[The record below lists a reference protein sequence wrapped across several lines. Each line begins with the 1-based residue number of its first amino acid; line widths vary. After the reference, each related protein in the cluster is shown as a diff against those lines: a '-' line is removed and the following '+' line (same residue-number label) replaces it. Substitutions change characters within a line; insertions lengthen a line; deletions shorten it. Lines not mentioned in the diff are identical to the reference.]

1 MNKPLA
7 TYTLAFS
14 IFCLS
19 GALIYFSWK
28 LVEVKDALP
37 ALINQ
42 VDKTAVKVS
51 PIIDEIAEIK
61 ALVPDVLN
69 EVEQV
74 RVIVPDVLTQV
85 EQVQA
90 LVPVIV
96 SEVEAVRQSIPDI
109 TNEVAQVRQLMPDVL
124 SRVDDINQQVPTISA
139 TVDRFSSQLADTNQ
153 QIPKILT
160 EVEATRTSIP
170 EVLSRTEAI
179 VANLGQVGKTTG
191 EEAVYGVFSGLFK
204 APLKVVGGIG
214 KAITEPFENKAA
226 WVKPQ
231 DRKNI
236 EQLIEQLL
244 GQDELESFTQTHDK
258 TKNTSTI
265 TLIKRTVINAKP
277 CKVLQVDV
285 KSPRGQQVDHQL
297 TFCLTEKNTWRLH
310 E

>member
-42 VDKTAVKVS
+42 VDETAVKVS

-61 ALVPDVLN
+61 ALVPDVL
-69 EVEQV
+69 
-74 RVIVPDVLTQV
+74 TQV

-90 LVPVIV
+90 LVPAIV
-96 SEVEAVRQSIPDI
+96 SEVEAVRQSIPAI

-124 SRVDDINQQVPTISA
+124 SRVDDINQQVPAITA
-139 TVDRFSSQLADTNQ
+139 TVDRFSRQLADTNQ

-160 EVEATRTSIP
+160 EVEATRTSVP

-244 GQDELESFTQTHDK
+244 GQDELDTFTQKHDK

-265 TLIKRTVINAKP
+265 TLIKRTVINANP

-285 KSPRGQQVDHQL
+285 RSPRGQQVDHQL
-297 TFCLTEKNTWRLH
+297 TFCLTEKNTWRLY

>member
-42 VDKTAVKVS
+42 VDETAVKVS

-61 ALVPDVLN
+61 ALVPDVL
-69 EVEQV
+69 
-74 RVIVPDVLTQV
+74 TQV

-90 LVPVIV
+90 LVPAIV
-96 SEVEAVRQSIPDI
+96 SEVEAVRQSIPAI

-124 SRVDDINQQVPTISA
+124 SRVDDINQQVPAITA

-244 GQDELESFTQTHDK
+244 GQDELASFTQTHDK

-265 TLIKRTVINAKP
+265 TLSKRTVINANP

-285 KSPRGQQVDHQL
+285 RSPRGQQVDHQL